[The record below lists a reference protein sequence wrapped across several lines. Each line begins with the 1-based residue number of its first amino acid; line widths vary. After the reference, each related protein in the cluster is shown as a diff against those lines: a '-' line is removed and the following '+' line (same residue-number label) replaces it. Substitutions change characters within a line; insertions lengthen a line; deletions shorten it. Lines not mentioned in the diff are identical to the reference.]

1 MCDVL
6 PPLAPH
12 HAQLHSIP
20 HPPSFLV
27 FCELV
32 EDKQSTNTIFER
44 KSLLDLERMVWKYAM
59 TCGNFGQVARLLV
72 RNLGLDAQK
81 LSKPGQDQKL
91 HDLALIM
98 RVCVSHA
105 TSYYVIYCNIV
116 QSSSTSLLARK
127 CCLGTQAYKLL
138 IYPLNQ
144 FLTVAAKYLYTILHT
159 VKIC

>member
-1 MCDVL
+1 MCVCDVL

-98 RVCVSHA
+98 RVCVWETYGGH
-105 TSYYVIYCNIV
+105 V
-116 QSSSTSLLARK
+116 
-127 CCLGTQAYKLL
+127 
-138 IYPLNQ
+138 
-144 FLTVAAKYLYTILHT
+144 
-159 VKIC
+159 